1 MSKWKQKWPE
11 KKKNTDNKDYLL
23 RNVKWECFAL

>member
-1 MSKWKQKWPE
+1 METETARKE
-11 KKKNTDNKDYLL
+11 KKNTDNKDYLL